1 MIARIL
7 GVIGR
12 AMIAAGV
19 LLLLFAAYQLWG
31 TGLRTDRAQT
41 NLKSQLDE
49 QLSRVA
55 NDQPPIA
62 RSEQATQAIQAQAAN
77 NQVADAPDDTA
88 DAAGVAA
95 AGGDDP
101 SAGLGGSSTTG
112 TRQPGTTTPGGK
124 AAGDPSDPNV
134 AQTTAFRFAKG
145 DAIGQIT
152 IPKIG
157 ADFTIVEGVDL
168 PLLSEGPG
176 HFPGTAL
183 PGQAGNAALAGHRV
197 TYKAPFNRIDELSP
211 GDDITIKTVQGTFT
225 YQVMPQAGGLGYFIT
240 DPSNVSI
247 VDDKGDNRLTL
258 VACHPKYDLKQRIV
272 VTAKLV
278 GNPADGSVKSA
289 ADHPILPNP
298 DGSDFQ
304 GTGDLLPNDPGAK
317 GPAIVLSL
325 LALAIWLLAWLVAK
339 RFRGWAHWVVYLVA
353 SPFFFVVLWFAFD
366 YINRSLPGVY

>member
-1 MIARIL
+1 MVARIL
-7 GVIGR
+7 GVFGR

-41 NLKSQLDE
+41 DLRSELDQ
-49 QLSRVA
+49 QLSRTA

-62 RSEQATQAIQAQAAN
+62 RSAAATQAIQEQAAN
-77 NQVADAPDDTA
+77 NQAADL
-88 DAAGVAA
+88 AGTGDPSGDGA
-95 AGGDDP
+95 GDDP
-101 SAGLGGSSTTG
+101 SAGLGGTTTS
-112 TRQPGTTTPGGK
+112 TRQPGSTTPGGK
-124 AAGDPSDPNV
+124 VTGDPSDPNV

-145 DAIGQIT
+145 DAVGQIT

-176 HFPGTAL
+176 HFPGTSL

-211 GDDITIKTVQGTFT
+211 GDEITIKTVQGTFT
-225 YQVMPQAGGLGYFIT
+225 YQVMPQPGGLGYFIT

-278 GNPADGSVKSA
+278 GTPADSSVKSA

-304 GTGDLLPNDPGAK
+304 GTGDLLGNDPGAK
-317 GPAIVLSL
+317 TPAVLLSL

-339 RFRGWAHWVVYLVA
+339 RFRGWAHWVVYLA
-353 SPFFFVVLWFAFD
+353 FSPAFFLVLWFAFD